1 VLAAATL
8 GQLVE
13 HLAGRTTLPRRP
25 PGVPTSAMGP
35 LALTVTAVGAMA
47 VGRLAIADALIRGLR
62 AAEIETGSLK
72 VRELEVTGQR
82 WNGSATPSSPTA
94 DRQS

>member
-35 LALTVTAVGAMA
+35 LALAVTAVGAMA
-47 VGRLAIADALIRGLR
+47 VGRLAIADR
-62 AAEIETGSLK
+62 
-72 VRELEVTGQR
+72 
-82 WNGSATPSSPTA
+82 
-94 DRQS
+94 